1 MIISV
6 YPVNNIILRKE
17 TFKITLKTAIWS
29 YISPGINPKDKN
41 NRK

>member
-1 MIISV
+1 MISV

-17 TFKITLKTAIWS
+17 IFKMTLKTIIWS
-29 YISPGINPKDKN
+29 YISPGIDPKDKN